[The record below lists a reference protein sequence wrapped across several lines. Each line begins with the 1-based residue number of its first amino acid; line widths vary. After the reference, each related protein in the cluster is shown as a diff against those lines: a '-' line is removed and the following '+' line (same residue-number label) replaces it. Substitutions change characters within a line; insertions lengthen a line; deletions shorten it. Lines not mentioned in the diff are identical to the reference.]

1 MSGVFVSVDSSGLTL
16 TERAGLSCG
25 PEVMREALYTQRRSL
40 ADRLAELTPS
50 DWAAP
55 THCTEWSVHDV
66 VRHIVDVAEYHVAEL
81 TGQLRHT
88 RFNGLGSFDSASTP
102 GLWLQD
108 SAGRSPEQTVEALL
122 RVTEEE
128 HDSLGARIEKGETPL
143 ERNVAGRENLW
154 SVRSLHVLWD
164 NWLHERD
171 MSQTLRTDDS
181 PDVTVQRLATL
192 YGLLFAGS
200 VAALFGD
207 LPQVSFQLAG
217 SPDGVYEISGRQDD
231 VRVAV
236 GSVSSPDLD
245 GPFEAVLE
253 SLSGRG
259 PSLSEIVG
267 VSNAAVE
274 GLSKLSTIMRP
285 EDPEDTSS

>member
-1 MSGVFVSVDSSGLTL
+1 MSVDSTRLTL

-40 ADRLAELTPS
+40 AGRLAELTPS

-81 TGQLRHT
+81 TGQSGYT
-88 RFNGLGSFDSASTP
+88 RFNGLGSFDPASTP
-102 GLWLQD
+102 DLWLQD

-122 RVTEEE
+122 RVTEDEY
-128 HDSLGARIEKGETPL
+128 DSLGARIEKGDASL
-143 ERNVAGRENLW
+143 ERNVAGRETLW

-164 NWLHERD
+164 TWLHERD
-171 MSQTLRTDDS
+171 LSRTLRTDGP
-181 PDVTVQRLATL
+181 PDVTVQRLAAL
-192 YGLLFAGS
+192 YGLLFAGG
-200 VAALFGD
+200 VAALIGD
-207 LPQVSFQLAG
+207 LPQVSFQLVG

-231 VRVAV
+231 VRVTAT
-236 GSVSSPDLD
+236 SASPPDLD
-245 GPFEAVLE
+245 GPFEAVMG

-259 PSLSEIVG
+259 PSLAEIVG

-274 GLSKLSTIMRP
+274 GLSKLSTVMRP
-285 EDPEDTSS
+285 KDPEGT

>member
-1 MSGVFVSVDSSGLTL
+1 MSVDSSRLTL

-40 ADRLAELTPS
+40 AGRLAELTPS

-55 THCTEWSVHDV
+55 THCAEWSVHDV

-81 TGQLRHT
+81 TGQSGYT
-88 RFNGLGSFDSASTP
+88 RFNGLGSFDPTSTP
-102 GLWLQD
+102 DLWLQD

-122 RVTEEE
+122 TVTEDEY
-128 HDSLGARIEKGETPL
+128 DSLGARIEKGDSSL
-143 ERNVAGRENLW
+143 ERNVAGRETLW

-164 NWLHERD
+164 TWLHERD
-171 MSQTLRTDDS
+171 MSQTLRTDGP
-181 PDVTVQRLATL
+181 PDVTVRRLAAL
-192 YGLLFAGS
+192 YGLLFAGG

-207 LPQVSFQLAG
+207 LPKVSFQLVG

-231 VRVAV
+231 VRVTA
-236 GSVSSPDLD
+236 GSASPPDLG

-274 GLSKLSTIMRP
+274 GLSKLSTAMRP